1 MANIWDRFGRL
12 IGSVERSGNGDADTY
27 DEKGQPLGRVT
38 KLGTYEIRG
47 NKISS
52 ERDPG
57 ANIREKEVAQETSKK
72 VGIGTRLVEVK
83 PKWGGGDSGV
93 VNSGVCLTANRKE
106 KGWLGCTGADQK
118 HGLAYAEIRTAC
130 AVEGQTSQGC
140 QNLTA

>member
-1 MANIWDRFGRL
+1 MGQHGSPGVVLNGYRQVGWLLWPWEDTMANIWDRFGRL

-83 PKWGGGDSGV
+83 PKWGGG
-93 VNSGVCLTANRKE
+93 
-106 KGWLGCTGADQK
+106 
-118 HGLAYAEIRTAC
+118 
-130 AVEGQTSQGC
+130 
-140 QNLTA
+140 